1 VIGVPIATPVNVYVA
16 TAPFPPLPPL
26 APTKLSKP
34 LPPPPPITVT
44 VIVELAAPPGTVCT
58 VVTGVVYK
66 IVLAWGDTV
75 GVLNADPVAAIVIVA
90 PFCTSEVIVGAA
102 TGVIGADDNDTT
114 VLPAEFLPTTTNE

>member
-1 VIGVPIATPVNVYVA
+1 VNVYVA

-44 VIVELAAPPGTVCT
+44 IIVEPVAPPGTVCT
-58 VVTGVVYK
+58 VVTDVVYK

-75 GVLNADPVAAIVIVA
+75 GTLNADPVAAIVIVA
-90 PFCTSEVIVGAA
+90 PFCTGEVIVGAA
-102 TGVIGADDNDTT
+102 TGVTDVDAADTT
-114 VLPAEFLPTTTNE
+114 VLPIESLPTMTNE